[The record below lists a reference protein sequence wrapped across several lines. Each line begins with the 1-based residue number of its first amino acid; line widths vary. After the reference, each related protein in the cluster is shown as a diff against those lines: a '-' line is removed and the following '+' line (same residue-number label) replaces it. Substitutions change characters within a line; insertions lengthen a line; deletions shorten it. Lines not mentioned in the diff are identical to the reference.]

1 MSIAWL
7 PEMEDDQEDV
17 GEMGLAR
24 SAEDRDG
31 WRQSY
36 NWKTKLANDVDVGRP
51 RYYQGNSICLS
62 VSYTTLGDPA

>member
-31 WRQSY
+31 
-36 NWKTKLANDVDVGRP
+36 
-51 RYYQGNSICLS
+51 
-62 VSYTTLGDPA
+62 